1 MEIKSEKDVIN
12 YYLVQIIKNL
22 KKSGIEDITTE
33 NVIYR
38 KGEQQIRVRF
48 FTEDQWKSEGNKAT
62 KAQVIMGK
70 HFEGYKVPFSI
81 VEFENTKY
89 YVKNLLSK

>member
-1 MEIKSEKDVIN
+1 MEIKDESDIVRF
-12 YYLVQIIKNL
+12 YLVQIIKNL

-33 NVIYR
+33 NVVYR

-48 FTEDQWKSEGNKAT
+48 FTEEQWKSDSNKAT
-62 KAQVIMGK
+62 KAQMVMGK
-70 HFEGYKVPFSI
+70 HLEGYKVPFTI

-89 YVKNLLSK
+89 YVKNLLRK

>member
-1 MEIKSEKDVIN
+1 MSEIKTPQDVIN

-38 KGEQQIRVRF
+38 KGTQQIRVRF
-48 FTEDQWKSEGNKAT
+48 FTEDQWFTEDNKAT
-62 KAQVIMGK
+62 TAQLLMKK
-70 HFEGYKVPFSI
+70 HYKGYKVPFTV
-81 VEFENTKY
+81 VEFDNVKY
-89 YVKNLLSK
+89 YVKNLVK